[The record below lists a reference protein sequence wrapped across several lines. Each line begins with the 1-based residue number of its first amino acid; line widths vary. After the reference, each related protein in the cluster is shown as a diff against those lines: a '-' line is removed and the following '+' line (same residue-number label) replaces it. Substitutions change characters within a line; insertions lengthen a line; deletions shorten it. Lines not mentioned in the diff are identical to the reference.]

1 MIVKIDEIR
10 DRGLHLEEPVPVE
23 LVRAA
28 LEDAVGAEFR
38 SERGFRLV
46 ADLQRVGSGVLLEG
60 RFTAEVFASCGRCAA
75 DVPLTLPIAFT
86 LNLVPRSTGGDEDA
100 EDESGDDEQTERA
113 GSFRLDDAE
122 QETFDGKQID
132 LDPIL
137 REQLLLALP
146 MNALCR
152 EDCKGLCGTCGQDLN
167 ERACGCDPRVPDP
180 RLAALKHVKLN

>member
-1 MIVKIDEIR
+1 MIVRIEEIR
-10 DRGLHLEEPVPVE
+10 EPGLHVEEPVPVE

-28 LEDAVGAEFR
+28 LQDAGGLDFR
-38 SERGFRLV
+38 PERGFRLV

-60 RFTAEVFASCGRCAA
+60 RFTAEVLVSCGRCAA
-75 DVPLTLPIAFT
+75 DVRLTLPASFT
-86 LNLVPRSTGGDEDA
+86 LNLVP
-100 EDESGDDEQTERA
+100 ESLRADVGVEEEGDDEQAERA

-122 QETFDGKQID
+122 QETFDGKQIN

-152 EDCKGLCGTCGQDLN
+152 EDCKGLCGMCGQNLN

-180 RLAALKHVKLN
+180 RLAALKHVKLH